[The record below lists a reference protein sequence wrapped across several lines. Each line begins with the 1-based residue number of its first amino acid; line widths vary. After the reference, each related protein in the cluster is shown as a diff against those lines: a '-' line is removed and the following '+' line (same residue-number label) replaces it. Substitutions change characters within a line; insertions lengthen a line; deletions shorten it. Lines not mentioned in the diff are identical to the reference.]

1 MNQLFTIYLLCVN
14 FIVLVSKNMCLQ
26 EKLCEIKL
34 IYFLLMTLKRMK
46 KSYIS
51 VLRTN
56 MSSLKVRLK
65 EKKNETRNYHL
76 NDLMSEKYKKNCK
89 YLNYVKHLIILFLI
103 VTFFCFNFCICF
115 ISWYPCWYYEFCSR
129 NKNLAITAGIKKV

>member
-1 MNQLFTIYLLCVN
+1 MNQLFTIYLLCVD

-65 EKKNETRNYHL
+65 EKKMKQE
-76 NDLMSEKYKKNCK
+76 
-89 YLNYVKHLIILFLI
+89 III
-103 VTFFCFNFCICF
+103 
-115 ISWYPCWYYEFCSR
+115 
-129 NKNLAITAGIKKV
+129 

>member
-1 MNQLFTIYLLCVN
+1 MNQLFTIYLLCVD

-51 VLRTN
+51 VLRN
-56 MSSLKVRLK
+56 EMSSLKVRLK
-65 EKKNETRNYHL
+65 EKKMKQE
-76 NDLMSEKYKKNCK
+76 
-89 YLNYVKHLIILFLI
+89 III
-103 VTFFCFNFCICF
+103 
-115 ISWYPCWYYEFCSR
+115 
-129 NKNLAITAGIKKV
+129 

>member
-1 MNQLFTIYLLCVN
+1 MNQLFTIYLLCVD

-51 VLRTN
+51 ILRTN

-65 EKKNETRNYHL
+65 EKKMKQE
-76 NDLMSEKYKKNCK
+76 
-89 YLNYVKHLIILFLI
+89 III
-103 VTFFCFNFCICF
+103 
-115 ISWYPCWYYEFCSR
+115 
-129 NKNLAITAGIKKV
+129 